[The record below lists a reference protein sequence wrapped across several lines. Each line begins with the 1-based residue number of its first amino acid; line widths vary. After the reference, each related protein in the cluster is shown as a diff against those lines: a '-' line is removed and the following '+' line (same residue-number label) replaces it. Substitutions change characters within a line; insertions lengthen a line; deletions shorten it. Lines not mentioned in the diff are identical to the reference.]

1 MLFGLSLRDRIFVL
15 LVGVLLLGAAASAV
29 SIWALDGVARRGRD
43 AARFEVEVSET
54 LSQVAAGHLEQ
65 TAALERGLL
74 EPWPGEGDS
83 PAQQRFEERAA
94 EMWRGLKA
102 VREQLA
108 SAPGGTNSPV
118 LLKPIAALDLAH
130 NDYAARGREAFSA
143 LEEGRLGEARQRAT
157 EAEVESIRFQA
168 SLGALLALASERA
181 EAELDRLQQEQRRA
195 MLLVAVLSSCAL
207 LVGAAAVLR
216 ALQLVSR
223 IRSLTGML
231 PICASCKSIRDDSG
245 YWNRLE
251 EFVEAN
257 SEVQFTHGLCGPCV
271 AELKSATAAAAA

>member
-1 MLFGLSLRDRIFVL
+1 MLGGLSLRDRIFVL

-54 LSQVAAGHLEQ
+54 LSRVAAGHLEQ
-65 TAALERGLL
+65 TAALERGLF
-74 EPWPGEGDS
+74 EPWPGKGDS

-94 EMWRGLKA
+94 AMWRGLKA

-108 SAPGGTNSPV
+108 SAPGDTDSP
-118 LLKPIAALDLAH
+118 LLLEPIAALDLAH
-130 NDYAARGREAFSA
+130 NDYAARGREAFAA
-143 LEEGRLGEARQRAT
+143 LAEGRLGEARQRAT

-168 SLGALLALASERA
+168 ALGALLSLASEQA
-181 EAELDRLQQEQRRA
+181 EAQLMRLQQEQRRA
-195 MLLVAVLSSCAL
+195 MLLVAVLSVCAL

-216 ALQLVSR
+216 ALKLVSR
-223 IRSLTGML
+223 IRSLTGLL

-271 AELKSATAAAAA
+271 ADLKDATKAA

>member
-1 MLFGLSLRDRIFVL
+1 MPGLSLRDRIFVL

-29 SIWALDGVARRGRD
+29 SFWALDGVARRGRD
-43 AARFEVEVSET
+43 AAHFEVEVSGT

-74 EPWPGEGDS
+74 EPRPSGGDS

-108 SAPGGTNSPV
+108 SAPGGTDSP
-118 LLKPIAALDLAH
+118 LLLEPIAVLDLAH
-130 NDYAARGREAFSA
+130 NDYAARGREAFAA

-157 EAEVESIRFQA
+157 QAEAESIRFQA
-168 SLGALLALASERA
+168 ALGALLSLASEQA
-181 EAELDRLQQEQRRA
+181 EAQLMRLQQEQRRA
-195 MLLVAVLSSCAL
+195 MLLVAVLSGCAL
-207 LVGAAAVLR
+207 LLGAAAVLR
-216 ALQLVSR
+216 ALKLVSR
-223 IRSLTGML
+223 IRSLTGLL

-271 AELKSATAAAAA
+271 ADLKDATKAA